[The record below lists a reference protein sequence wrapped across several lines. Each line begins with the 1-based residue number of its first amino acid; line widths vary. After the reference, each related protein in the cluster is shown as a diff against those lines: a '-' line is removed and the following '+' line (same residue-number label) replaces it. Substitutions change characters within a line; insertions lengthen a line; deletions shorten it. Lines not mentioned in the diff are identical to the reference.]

1 MIFKKDRF
9 IKKLESMSLK
19 YHKLSFLMQE
29 LANTLKI
36 KFKGDGQD
44 KECRKFV
51 KEELKIDFDKVI
63 KQTEFFKEF
72 HIEDF
77 KK

>member
-9 IKKLESMSLK
+9 IKKLENLSLK

-29 LANTLKI
+29 LANSLKI
-36 KFKGDGQD
+36 KFKGKGQD
-44 KECRKFV
+44 RECRKFI

-77 KK
+77 SK